1 MALRNLVTFLPALFA
16 QMRGKSFDDFLGGT
30 DPLDLSWLRLVESV
44 RTLNPE
50 ANLTIWCDEDTPLIW
65 PEVLRAV
72 SGHAPGTVQEDKD
85 DLLVEIMS
93 PEGLDRMRAY
103 LAGNP
108 PASISHRRRILS
120 AFFDKFAMTDKVE
133 MELDL
138 PDWDEAMVE
147 EITERDRED
156 IARLRGMSDVTFID
170 A

>member
-1 MALRNLVTFLPALFA
+1 
-16 QMRGKSFDDFLGGT
+16 
-30 DPLDLSWLRLVESV
+30 V